1 MYPHEAKLH
10 DFTHASTMNVDIK
23 IDYIVRNTDM
33 MDSPKTYTKI
43 LPKINNAHHV
53 EIKYCV

>member
-33 MDSPKTYTKI
+33 MDSYI
-43 LPKINNAHHV
+43 FYFGLRL
-53 EIKYCV
+53 